1 MIRLVPIT
9 FLVVTLIASAGCS
22 LLGRSDDSG
31 SSPAAIEA
39 IAAASVG
46 DHRSESNIARNAYRH
61 PVETLSFFGLEPD
74 MSVIEVLPGGLWYTE
89 ILAPV
94 LEANGRY
101 IAASYDASRPGQ
113 PDYVARGHQGLIERF
128 ANERDVYGDLD
139 LAILHP
145 PTIQLGANESVDML
159 LTFRSTHGMVN
170 GGYAEDAYAAFFAVL
185 KPGGVLGVV
194 QHRAGPAND
203 GAKFTGYLPQERVV
217 ALAEGAGFVL
227 EASSEVNANPNDPTD
242 YEKGV
247 WTLPPTLRLGDTDR
261 EKYLAI
267 GESDRMTLRFRKP

>member
-1 MIRLVPIT
+1 MIRLVPVT
-9 FLVVTLIASAGCS
+9 FVVVTLIASAGCS
-22 LLGRSDDSG
+22 ILGRSDDSRP
-31 SSPAAIEA
+31 SAAAIEA
-39 IAAASVG
+39 VAAASVG
-46 DHRSESNIARNAYRH
+46 DHRSDSNIARNAYRH
-61 PVETLSFFGLEPD
+61 PVETLSFLGLEPD
-74 MSVIEVLPGGLWYTE
+74 MSVIEVWPGGLWYTE

-94 LEANGRY
+94 LKANGRY

-113 PDYVARGHQGLIERF
+113 PDYVARSHQGLIERF
-128 ANERDVYGDLD
+128 ANERDVYGDLE

-145 PTIQLGANESVDML
+145 PTIQLGADESVDML

-203 GAKFTGYLPQERVV
+203 GTKFTGYLPQEKVV